1 MPDIIVNIQGDEPFV
16 TPEMIDL
23 AVIAYVR
30 HRHTNYDELLM
41 SGYERGEARS
51 AVRDRVD
58 EIRDRW
64 RTA

>member
-1 MPDIIVNIQGDEPFV
+1 
-16 TPEMIDL
+16 MIDL

-30 HRHTNYDELLM
+30 HRQTNYDELLM
-41 SGYERGEARS
+41 SGYQRSDARS